1 MNKIKLLDKT
11 LVDKIAAG
19 EVVERPA
26 SVVKE
31 LLENSI
37 DAASSFIEVEIR
49 GGGIEY
55 IRVTDDGVGIDKKD
69 LKLAFARH
77 ATSKLE
83 SEADLWSINSMG
95 FRGEALSSIAAV
107 ARVDMN
113 SNTGSEG
120 YHIKIA
126 GGNVLSFQAA
136 PSPPGSSVTV
146 QDLFFNIPA
155 RRKFL
160 KSSVTEGNRI
170 YDIVVRIALSHPE
183 ISFCFRN
190 EHRQIFM
197 TSGNGDLREVAWAIF
212 GKDFSRRLLEIN
224 LEYGDITVTGLISKP
239 DLTRKN
245 RKGQIF
251 FVNRRVVKNQ
261 ILSVSL
267 EKAYSGFLLSM
278 ERPVGIVFLTIPAD
292 QVDVNVHPQKT
303 EVRFRDEK
311 TVFKVIQTAVREE
324 LLKRTM
330 PEMTTEPF
338 RFPVEGVSEYDKVP
352 NLSPVMMR
360 EDPLEFS
367 INTDDNSERPRVF
380 GQWKNSYLICEI
392 NGLLIIVDQHA
403 AHERLLYN
411 QIREHSG
418 QKLEQEL
425 AVPVGIELSPDFLS
439 LVESKQ
445 NMLNNLGYKLDRFG
459 EKTMVIRSIPA
470 VVAGREVEV
479 LMEIL
484 ESWESAPPNDEMILD
499 NGLKILACR
508 GSVKAGQKLDQME
521 MLRLISDWAVTDNR
535 NFCPHG
541 RPTCFTMDKSEMDRF
556 MKR

>member
-1 MNKIKLLDKT
+1 M
-11 LVDKIAAG
+11 
-19 EVVERPA
+19 VERPA

-37 DAASSFIEVEIR
+37 DAESSFIEVEIR

-261 ILSVSL
+261 VSVSL
-267 EKAYSGFLLSM
+267 KRPIVAFCWYGAACWNCLPNHLLI
-278 ERPVGIVFLTIPAD
+278 G
-292 QVDVNVHPQKT
+292 DVNVYSKT
-303 EVRFRDEK
+303 EVRFRDESG
-311 TVFKVIQTAVREE
+311 FWVIQAAVRKSKKE
-324 LLKRTM
+324 L
-330 PEMTTEPF
+330 
-338 RFPVEGVSEYDKVP
+338 
-352 NLSPVMMR
+352 
-360 EDPLEFS
+360 
-367 INTDDNSERPRVF
+367 
-380 GQWKNSYLICEI
+380 
-392 NGLLIIVDQHA
+392 
-403 AHERLLYN
+403 
-411 QIREHSG
+411 
-418 QKLEQEL
+418 
-425 AVPVGIELSPDFLS
+425 
-439 LVESKQ
+439 
-445 NMLNNLGYKLDRFG
+445 
-459 EKTMVIRSIPA
+459 
-470 VVAGREVEV
+470 
-479 LMEIL
+479 
-484 ESWESAPPNDEMILD
+484 
-499 NGLKILACR
+499 
-508 GSVKAGQKLDQME
+508 
-521 MLRLISDWAVTDNR
+521 
-535 NFCPHG
+535 CP
-541 RPTCFTMDKSEMDRF
+541 K
-556 MKR
+556 